1 MSKVGEKSIAGFN
14 DSYPVQIGYY
24 DLEREIKSLAGKILT
39 FVDMAVVDKQSN
51 KAWKDNIKQEF
62 WKTIGRFQHDC
73 SEGKCGQS
81 VSFDVHPDSE
91 LR

>member
-1 MSKVGEKSIAGFN
+1 MEDRSP
-14 DSYPVQIGYY
+14 YPVKLSYY
-24 DLEREIKSLAGKILT
+24 MTENELRGLAGKILT

-62 WKTIGRFQHDC
+62 SKTFCKFQDIC
-73 SEGKCGQS
+73 SEGKCGES
-81 VSFDVHPDSE
+81 VHLGPLDSNQ